1 MCHDLFLLELSDYLF
16 NFYLRVLLAV
26 TILHAIALAA
36 LLLEDDNL
44 LTLDECVHDFYYY
57 LGTIYS
63 RCTDCDCALIVDE
76 QHFVEFNS
84 LAGFCVLD
92 TIHEKLRT
100 LLNLKLLT
108 VNFYN
113 CVH

>member
-1 MCHDLFLLELSDYLF
+1 MCHNCSSLSDYLF
-16 NFYLRVLLAV
+16 NFYLRVLLTV
-26 TILHAIALAA
+26 TVLHAIALTA

-44 LTLDECVHDFYYY
+44 LTLDECIHDFYYY
-57 LGTIYS
+57 LGTFNS
-63 RCTDCDCALIVDE
+63 RCTNCDCALVVYE
-76 QHFVEFNS
+76 QHLVELNS
-84 LAGFCVLD
+84 LAGFCVLNA
-92 TIHEKLRT
+92 IHEELRA

>member
-1 MCHDLFLLELSDYLF
+1 MT
-16 NFYLRVLLAV
+16 VLH
-26 TILHAIALAA
+26 TIALTA

-44 LTLDECVHDFYYY
+44 LALDELFHDFYYY
-57 LGTIYS
+57 LGTFYS
-63 RCTDCDCALIVDE
+63 RCTNCDCALVVDE
-76 QHFVEFNS
+76 QHLVELNS
-84 LAGFCVLD
+84 LAGFCVLNA
-92 TIHEKLRT
+92 IHKELRT